1 MSNNVQDPTD
11 SVKSAD
17 TPMDTQEHTDKGK
30 GKAIEPEAM
39 SEDDDDEESA
49 EEGEGEPEEA
59 DEDNM
64 EEIDTDNIVPGRT
77 RGKAIDYAEAAKQL
91 PDDDEDDEDD
101 EDFQEDDAMEE

>member
-1 MSNNVQDPTD
+1 MRIAECLPGYANRYTNAIPIRNAHNNTSQIANMSNNVQDPTD

-49 EEGEGEPEEA
+49 EEVSIATGHATNAG
-59 DEDNM
+59 N
-64 EEIDTDNIVPGRT
+64 G
-77 RGKAIDYAEAAKQL
+77 
-91 PDDDEDDEDD
+91 
-101 EDFQEDDAMEE
+101 